1 MPRCMAVHDLDEG
14 SRSIWLEALDPLPGP
29 WVDEEYVEAARLL
42 GRMSGSPGV
51 AGLATLG
58 PHVWHIDMMV
68 RGRLRHA
75 VIPPLLDDRL
85 WEHPLL
91 AAAYGPALRRRLRE
105 AAARVD
111 DIASE
116 FAALPSAA
124 SHGDACPGN
133 LLRVPGRDGL
143 VLIDFSFWRPQPL
156 GHDLG
161 QLLAGDVQLGLRP
174 VASPEEVADLDE
186 AITRA
191 YLGGLADEGVAVDPA
206 VVRRGHAVSMMLF
219 VALPGV
225 PVELLDSTPD
235 EERLRALCAARA
247 ALASYS
253 LDLLDA
259 TAP

>member
-1 MPRCMAVHDLDEG
+1 
-14 SRSIWLEALDPLPGP
+14 
-29 WVDEEYVEAARLL
+29 
-42 GRMSGSPGV
+42 
-51 AGLATLG
+51 
-58 PHVWHIDMMV
+58 
-68 RGRLRHA
+68 
-75 VIPPLLDDRL
+75 
-85 WEHPLL
+85 
-91 AAAYGPALRRRLRE
+91 
-105 AAARVD
+105 
-111 DIASE
+111 
-116 FAALPSAA
+116 
-124 SHGDACPGN
+124 
-133 LLRVPGRDGL
+133 
-143 VLIDFSFWRPQPL
+143 
-156 GHDLG
+156 
-161 QLLAGDVQLGLRP
+161 VQLGLRP